1 MVKLE
6 FDKERDYVSKK
17 IKVIIGVLWLILVA
31 AISLFADFPQKGTVT
46 EFVDDGVVI
55 KSDDGKRVT
64 LIEEYLT
71 YIPTGEQLSIGDR
84 VIIKD
89 GLFDDLSIHR
99 VDK

>member
-1 MVKLE
+1 M
-6 FDKERDYVSKK
+6 SKK

-31 AISLFADFPQKGTVT
+31 AISFFADFPQKGTVI
-46 EFVDDGVVI
+46 EFIDDAVVI

-71 YIPTGEQLSIGDR
+71 YIPTGEQLSIGDK

>member
-1 MVKLE
+1 M
-6 FDKERDYVSKK
+6 SKK

>member
-1 MVKLE
+1 M
-6 FDKERDYVSKK
+6 SKK
-17 IKVIIGVLWLILVA
+17 IKVIIGMLWIILVV

-46 EFVDDGVVI
+46 EFVDDAVVI
-55 KSDDGKRVT
+55 KSKDGKRVT

-71 YIPTGEQLSIGDR
+71 YIPTGEQLSVGDK
-84 VIIKD
+84 VIIRD

>member
-1 MVKLE
+1 M
-6 FDKERDYVSKK
+6 SKK

-55 KSDDGKRVT
+55 KSDDGKRVA

>member
-1 MVKLE
+1 M
-6 FDKERDYVSKK
+6 SKK
-17 IKVIIGVLWLILVA
+17 IKVIIGVFWLILVA

>member
-1 MVKLE
+1 M
-6 FDKERDYVSKK
+6 SKK
-17 IKVIIGVLWLILVA
+17 IKVIIGMLWIILVV

-46 EFVDDGVVI
+46 EFVDDAVVI
-55 KSDDGKRVT
+55 KSKDGKRVT

-71 YIPTGEQLSIGDR
+71 YIPAGEQLSVGDK
-84 VIIKD
+84 VIIRD

>member
-1 MVKLE
+1 M
-6 FDKERDYVSKK
+6 SKK
-17 IKVIIGVLWLILVA
+17 IKVTIGILWLILVA
-31 AISLFADFPQKGTVT
+31 AITIFADFPRRGTVT
-46 EFVDDGVVI
+46 GFVDDAVVI

-71 YIPTGEQLSIGDR
+71 YTPTGKPLSVGDK

-99 VDK
+99 AGK